1 MVVNTPYGVQ
11 GTGVCGVC
19 SSVRRVM
26 NTVQWDKQSHGHEGV
41 RVARK
46 GWAVGLRRTMNRE
59 QLHSKSH
66 QSTIT
71 LRGQRGVLFSAACA
85 KYTRFS
91 TVLYVQPD
99 RSSVSVNQV
108 ELRSFFVKTKR

>member
-26 NTVQWDKQSHGHEGV
+26 NAVQWDKQSHGHEGV

-71 LRGQRGVLFSAACA
+71 LRGQRGL
-85 KYTRFS
+85 
-91 TVLYVQPD
+91 
-99 RSSVSVNQV
+99 
-108 ELRSFFVKTKR
+108 LRIFDAEYALRHATFNLNAPAFK